1 MMRAR
6 WLLALVAAAAYGC
19 RSAEGPVAGELAVRL
34 ATTRSGDR
42 AILLRVVGR
51 QHGVRAPSASTYR
64 VVSDTSAAG
73 DTTWI
78 AVITPQGSALVS
90 GDVARLAVP
99 DTRRVAD
106 YVVSL
111 TDVAL
116 YNYLVGDTTGIV
128 LSVVKP

>member
-1 MMRAR
+1 MRRA
-6 WLLALVAAAAYGC
+6 LTYLAFVAAAMYGC
-19 RSAEGPVAGELAVRL
+19 GNADGPVAGQLAVRL

-51 QHGVRAPSASTYR
+51 QRAVTAPSGSTYR

-78 AVITPQGSALVS
+78 AVIAQQGNALVS
-90 GDVARLAVP
+90 GELARLTVP
-99 DTRRVAD
+99 DTRTAAN

-111 TDVAL
+111 TDIAL
-116 YNYLVGDTTGIV
+116 YNYTVGDTAGIA
-128 LSVVKP
+128 LSVVRP